1 MKDHMRSVH
10 RHVDDETRDLLK
22 KEIEER
28 VADSALDPDRDT
40 EILARIGAWA
50 LRRTLPS
57 EALGALEG
65 FAASG
70 NHALLL
76 DNLPQPDAPPTP
88 VHGFADEERLPVLNA
103 LHFGLI
109 RLLGLT
115 PYAVGYEN
123 RGRLIRNVVPNPEA
137 AGTASS
143 WGADSEFFWHTDN
156 PHLPFGGP
164 GVNPRLY
171 VPRYLTF
178 CVGRNHEQV
187 PTELMALET
196 ALDHV
201 PDDTLRVLAEPRFE
215 VAAPDSNDLADDGNR
230 RVYGRT
236 PVLEPDRDDGPRVRY
251 DRGTTRAR
259 DRAAAEAL
267 DAWADALTA
276 APCWRPVLR
285 PGHFLVF
292 DNYRVVHRRGAFE
305 PAPDHEA
312 RWLRR
317 CYAS

>member
-1 MKDHMRSVH
+1 MDGHLRCVH
-10 RHVDDETRDLLK
+10 RHIDDEPRDLLH
-22 KEIEER
+22 KEIQES
-28 VADSALDPDRDT
+28 VAGTTLDPGRDT

-65 FAASG
+65 FSTST

-76 DNLPQPDAPPTP
+76 NNLPRPPAPPTP
-88 VHGFADEERLPVLNA
+88 VHGFAAETELTVLNA
-103 LHFGLI
+103 LHLGLI

-115 PYAVGYEN
+115 PYAVDYEN
-123 RGRLIRNVVPNPEA
+123 QGKLIRNVVPNPDA

-156 PHLPFGGP
+156 PHLSFGGP
-164 GVNPRLY
+164 GVDPRAY

-178 CVGRNHEQV
+178 CVVRNAEEV
-187 PTELMALET
+187 PTEVMALDT
-196 ALDHV
+196 ALGRLPERV
-201 PDDTLRVLAEPRFE
+201 RDTLAEPVFE
-215 VAAPDSNDLADDGNR
+215 VAAPDSNDLADDGGR
-230 RVYGRT
+230 RVFGGA
-236 PVLEPDRDDGPRVRY
+236 PLLEHDEDEGHRVRY
-251 DRGTTRAR
+251 DRGTTRAL
-259 DRAAAEAL
+259 DGRAGAALEAWVDTL
-267 DAWADALTA
+267 SE

-285 PGHFLVF
+285 PGQFLVF

-305 PAPDHEA
+305 PAPSHGA